1 MLGDLPLQPTA
12 DALAGL
18 PAFVSLGPDPGIT
31 DATDFWSPERTGCQS
46 FDYAR
51 GGQYFSLA
59 LDYCH
64 RDGSAVLIVFAL
76 LSMRGKEIGSIE
88 TGFID
93 ALVAKASV
101 GSISDD
107 LPEADAL
114 QFSGHDGF
122 SQFRLNEAMMRS
134 VLEVPRLTSKKLVPY
149 VLVEML
155 AGNQGRFIEG
165 AIMRL
170 SATAFNGSKQ

>member
-1 MLGDLPLQPTA
+1 
-12 DALAGL
+12 
-18 PAFVSLGPDPGIT
+18 
-31 DATDFWSPERTGCQS
+31 
-46 FDYAR
+46 
-51 GGQYFSLA
+51 
-59 LDYCH
+59 
-64 RDGSAVLIVFAL
+64 
-76 LSMRGKEIGSIE
+76 
-88 TGFID
+88 
-93 ALVAKASV
+93 V

-107 LPEADAL
+107 LPEAEVL
-114 QFSGHDGF
+114 QFSGHEGF
-122 SQFRLNEAMMRS
+122 SQFRFNEAMMRS